1 MQVAIAV
8 QIVSSH
14 PLFTRAVEKILA
26 RARDFRVDTLPP
38 ALSEAEAISQSD
50 SPRLFLLDGCSLRTD
65 LGRLP
70 ERCRAAS
77 PGSKV
82 LARLSSENG
91 GPAAEARLFF
101 WGIAG

>member
-8 QIVSSH
+8 KIVSSH

-38 ALSEAEAISQSD
+38 ALSEAEAISQSH

-65 LGRLP
+65 LGRLA
-70 ERCRAAS
+70 ERSRAAS
-77 PGSKV
+77 AGRKV
-82 LARLSSENG
+82 LAVLSCETGSS
-91 GPAAEARLFF
+91 AEMTRLFY
-101 WGIAG
+101 W